1 MEPLSVGVILYCV
14 DKNTP
19 FFLLLKH
26 NKTIYGWNHWDFV
39 KGKPIKN
46 ETEIQTALREV
57 VEETNLKEVKIK
69 PNFRAISKY
78 SFIKNSGEKA
88 YKEVIYFLGE
98 INKNDKNKV
107 KISNEHERYE
117 FVRIEKVKDY
127 IEFDEMK
134 KVFDEVIKYF

>member
-1 MEPLSVGVILYCV
+1 M
-14 DKNTP
+14 
-19 FFLLLKH
+19 
-26 NKTIYGWNHWDFV
+26 
-39 KGKPIKN
+39 
-46 ETEIQTALREV
+46 
-57 VEETNLKEVKIK
+57 
-69 PNFRAISKY
+69 FRFSKY

-107 KISNEHERYE
+107 KISNEHEGYE